1 MSNEFATVLGL
12 EDEEKTVIAQKLS
25 IVVLFLLMLSPVGCS
40 RAQGSSAITAPIE
53 TGLESTDV
61 TESNF
66 IKQAAKPYQGVVIRG
81 ISENTP
87 ASAYIKNEL
96 VPDFEEE
103 TGIKVEMEI
112 TPYDKMYE
120 LTIQDLRQGSGIYD
134 FIYVEQD
141 FIYGYLT
148 QGFLVN
154 LSEAMQERPELALPD
169 FDPVDFTSFINE
181 FKDPTTRDLY
191 GVPIEAFPKTY
202 LYRKDLFEDPAI
214 QAAFVDEY
222 NYPLAPAV
230 TVEQYQ
236 DNAHFF
242 TRYGQENGL
251 ELWGTTVQ
259 AAVGHPASFYEFF
272 ETIAPAY
279 GIYNWGINLNNYK
292 ATVANGGRL
301 DSQQAKAALTFW
313 IDLLQYAP
321 PESTKSTWDE
331 VANTFAAGRAAQGW
345 VYGENT
351 AWIAT
356 DSSRSEVVGNVGV
369 ALPPTAPG
377 VIEDVL
383 IGQGYLGYYDGGAFS
398 IPHSSNNKEA
408 ALLWLQYLGRPAI
421 QPEWAATSSRVVH
434 LSTFDDSLV
443 QSQDKKL
450 NGYYTLMKE
459 RGRLFAGAPPFP
471 FHVEIRDTIAP
482 YIHQAI
488 TGELTP
494 DQALDQAAI
503 AVDEALV
510 RLGYGQ

>member
-1 MSNEFATVLGL
+1 MQSR
-12 EDEEKTVIAQKLS
+12 KLS
-25 IVVLFLLMLSPVGCS
+25 IIILLLLMLSPIGCS
-40 RAQGSSAITAPIE
+40 GTQRPSATTEPTE
-53 TGLESTDV
+53 TGLPSPNGAESD
-61 TESNF
+61 F
-66 IKQAAKPYQGVVIRG
+66 IKQAAKPYQGTVIRG

-87 ASAYIKNEL
+87 ASTYIKDVL
-96 VPDFEEE
+96 VPVFEEE
-103 TGIKVEMEI
+103 TGIKVEMDV
-112 TPYDKMYE
+112 TPYDRMYA
-120 LTIQDLRQGSGIYD
+120 LTIQDLKQGSGVYD

-141 FIYGYLT
+141 FFYDYLA

-154 LSEAMQERPELALPD
+154 LSEAMRERPELNLPD
-169 FDPVDFTSFINE
+169 FDPIDFTSFINE
-181 FKDPTTRDLY
+181 FRDPRTRDLY
-191 GVPIEAFPKTY
+191 GVPIEAFLKLY

-214 QAAFVDEY
+214 QAAFTAEY

-230 TVEQYQ
+230 TVEQYR
-236 DNAHFF
+236 DNAEFF

-251 ELWGTTVQ
+251 ELWGTTAQ
-259 AAVGHPASFYEFF
+259 AALGHPGSFYEFF
-272 ETIAPAY
+272 ETIAPTF
-279 GIYNWGINLNNYK
+279 GIYNWGINLDNYK
-292 ATVANGGRL
+292 ATTANGGQL
-301 DSQQAKAALTFW
+301 DSQQAKVALAYW
-313 IDLLQYAP
+313 VDLLQYAP
-321 PESTKSTWDE
+321 PESTHSAWNE

-356 DSSRSEVVGNVGV
+356 DSSRSKVVGKVGV

-383 IGQGYLGYYDGGAFS
+383 MGQGYLGYYDGGAFGIS
-398 IPHSSNNKEA
+398 HTSKNKEA
-408 ALLWLQYLGRPAI
+408 TLLWLQYLGRPDI

-434 LSTFDDSLV
+434 LSTFDDPLV
-443 QSQDKKL
+443 RSQDKKL

-459 RGRLFAGAPPFP
+459 QGQLFAGAPPFP
-471 FHVEIRDTIAP
+471 FHIEIRDLIAP
-482 YIHQAI
+482 YIYQTI

>member
-1 MSNEFATVLGL
+1 VFTR
-12 EDEEKTVIAQKLS
+12 KLS
-25 IVVLFLLMLSPVGCS
+25 IIVLLLLILSPMGCS
-40 RAQGSSAITAPIE
+40 RTQDSGAMAESVE
-53 TGLESTDV
+53 TSLESTGV
-61 TESNF
+61 TDSNF
-66 IKQAAKPYQGVVIRG
+66 IKQLAQPYQGTVIRG

-87 ASAYIKNEL
+87 ASAYIKDVL
-96 VPDFEEE
+96 VPAFEEE

-112 TPYDKMYE
+112 TPYDRMYE

-141 FIYGYLT
+141 LIYGYLA

-154 LSEAMQERPELALPD
+154 LSEAMQERPELVLPD

-181 FKDPTTRDLY
+181 FKDPVTHDLY
-191 GVPIEAFPKTY
+191 GVPIEAFPKMY

-214 QAAFVDEY
+214 QAAFMAEY
-222 NYPLAPAV
+222 DYPLAPAI
-230 TVEQYQ
+230 TIEQYR
-236 DNAHFF
+236 DNAQFF

-272 ETIAPAY
+272 ETITPAF
-279 GIYNWGINLNNYK
+279 GIYNWGINLDNYK
-292 ATVANGGRL
+292 ATVANGGQL
-301 DSQQAKAALTFW
+301 DSKQAKAALAFW

-321 PESTKSTWDE
+321 PEATQSTWEE

-345 VYGENT
+345 VYGENI

-356 DSSRSEVVGNVGV
+356 DSSRSEVVGKVGV

-383 IGQGYLGYYDGGAFS
+383 IGQGYLGYYDGSAFG
-398 IPHSSNNKEA
+398 IPHSSKNKEA

-421 QPEWAATSSRVVH
+421 QPEWAVTSSRVVH
-434 LSTFDDSLV
+434 LSTFDDALV
-443 QSQDKKL
+443 RSQDKKL

-459 RGRLFAGAPPFP
+459 QGKLFAGAPPFP

-482 YIHQAI
+482 YIDRAI

-494 DQALDQAAI
+494 DQALDQAAL
-503 AVDEALV
+503 AVDEELV
-510 RLGYGQ
+510 QLGYGQ

>member
-1 MSNEFATVLGL
+1 MVFTR
-12 EDEEKTVIAQKLS
+12 KLS
-25 IVVLFLLMLSPVGCS
+25 MIALLLLILTSMGCKGTQDSAMTGSVESRLEAAGIAEPDVL
-40 RAQGSSAITAPIE
+40 
-53 TGLESTDV
+53 
-61 TESNF
+61 
-66 IKQAAKPYQGVVIRG
+66 KQAAQTYHGTVIRG

-87 ASAYIKNEL
+87 ASAYIKDVL
-96 VPDFEEE
+96 VPAFEEE

-112 TPYDKMYE
+112 TPYDRMYA

-141 FIYGYLT
+141 FIYGYLA

-154 LSEAMQERPELALPD
+154 LTEAMQARPELALPD

-181 FKDPTTRDLY
+181 FKDPLTQDLY

-202 LYRKDLFEDPAI
+202 LYRKDLFENPTI
-214 QAAFVDEY
+214 QTAFAAEY

-230 TVEQYQ
+230 TVEQYW
-236 DNAHFF
+236 DNAQFF
-242 TRYGQENGL
+242 TQYGQENGL

-259 AAVGHPASFYEFF
+259 AAVGHSASFYEFF
-272 ETIAPAY
+272 ETITPAF
-279 GIYNWGINLNNYK
+279 GIYNWGINLDNYK
-292 ATVANGGRL
+292 ATDTNGGRL

-321 PESTKSTWDE
+321 PESTHSTWDE
-331 VANTFAAGRAAQGW
+331 VANSFAAGRAAQGW

-356 DSSRSEVVGNVGV
+356 DSSRSDVVGKVGV
-369 ALPPTAPG
+369 ALPPTAAG

-383 IGQGYLGYYDGGAFS
+383 IGQGYLGYYDGGAFG

-434 LSTFDDSLV
+434 LSTFDDVLV

-459 RGRLFAGAPPFP
+459 RGRLYAGAPPFP
-471 FHVEIRDTIAP
+471 FHIDIRDTIAP
-482 YIHQAI
+482 YIDQAI

-494 DQALDQAAI
+494 NQALDQAAI
-503 AVDEALV
+503 AVDQALV